1 MLQPE
6 PDLTQFSPPPG
17 APCFL
22 SDLFANDFTEL
33 DDLRSQV
40 NHGIINDQHSSL
52 SLTSKSGIIESHSKY
67 PATERMRG
75 KVATESIL
83 PV

>member
-6 PDLTQFSPPPG
+6 PDLTEFSPLRE
-17 APCFL
+17 APSFL
-22 SDLFANDFTEL
+22 SDLFANDFRKA

-40 NHGIINDQHSSL
+40 NGIINDEHSSL

-67 PATERMRG
+67 
-75 KVATESIL
+75 
-83 PV
+83 